1 MTSPDRDT
9 PDTDAARQQLTEVR
23 DRRTQVDRL
32 VARLMRERRLNSF
45 TANMNVVLKG
55 RQ

>member
-1 MTSPDRDT
+1 MKNPERDT
-9 PDTDAARQQLTEVR
+9 PDTDAARQQLADARERRAEVN
-23 DRRTQVDRL
+23 RL